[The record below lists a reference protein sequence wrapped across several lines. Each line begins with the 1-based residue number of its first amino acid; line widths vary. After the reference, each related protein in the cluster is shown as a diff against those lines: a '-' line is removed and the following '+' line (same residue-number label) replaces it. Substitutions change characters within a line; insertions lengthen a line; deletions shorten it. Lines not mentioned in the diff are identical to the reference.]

1 MAVINRLALIV
12 GLMWTQSAFAQPPPP
27 PAPGQSVSD
36 NVKARTQEA
45 SNDQKDWYY
54 REKVEFSRGDVN
66 IYADEAWLYQ
76 DFDLFVA
83 MGNVVFR
90 QGKNQ
95 IAAEYVEF
103 NTKTNLGTFYTA
115 SGIATVQPP
124 RTMPQP
130 GAIAIPQMTGQ
141 ENVVYFF
148 GDKIVKVGPKKYLI
162 TNGGFTTCV
171 QPTPRWDLSATTM
184 TLNVDAYTFLKNAVL
199 TAKGVPL
206 LYLPVMYYP
215 TKHGERAT
223 GFLIPTIGL
232 SSLRGTSLHNAFFWA
247 INRSQDA
254 TIFHDWFS
262 KTGQGYGSEYRY
274 NYGRGTDGDIRAY
287 VLDQHDASYTD
298 TFGNVN
304 EVPANRS
311 FELRGGANQSLPFNM
326 RARFNANYF
335 SSVQTSQTF
344 NTNVY
349 DASRNQRSL
358 GANVAGSFGSYSM
371 NATADRSETF
381 YGSTGTGA
389 DATTTS
395 ALYGN
400 GPRISVSRNERPL
413 LGSDVYFSVGGEY
426 ANLLRD
432 SRTITSLDNVIV
444 SETDLSLARFDV
456 RPQIRYPF
464 KKWAWLTANSIVSW
478 RDTEYSKSA
487 FIDPD
492 TGEQR
497 TDRLSDAGVSRRYYT
512 LQTNIVGPVFTRV
525 WDTPDNGY
533 AEKFKHSIEP
543 YLTIQHTSSIDNFDL
558 IPKSDGVDYA
568 VPGTTYTYGI
578 NNRFYAKRKLVPGQ
592 PGQSR
597 EIVDVELTQSYYD
610 NPIASQFDPRYVNS
624 VNGVGGAPSNF
635 SPIALNVRAMP
646 TNDFTATMRA
656 EFNARYHALQTIS
669 ANGTYNWTG
678 RVQTT
683 VGWTK
688 YGYIPELTGTP
699 FADPGSLYQTLTA
712 TTNVHTQNNHLG
724 TIYNFNYD
732 LLHSSLVQQQIS
744 AFYNAQCCGIAFQY
758 QAYNYGSGS
767 VVALASDHRFF
778 LTFTLAGLGNFSPFN
793 GALGGVPR

>member
-1 MAVINRLALIV
+1 MAVITRLALII
-12 GLMWTQSAFAQPPPP
+12 GLLWASPAFAQQTTL
-27 PAPGQSVSD
+27 PAQHTVAIGDV
-36 NVKARTQEA
+36 VARFRSYSGPDQEE
-45 SNDQKDWYY
+45 QYY
-54 REKVEFSRGDVN
+54 WGDIELKRGDVL
-66 IYADEAWLYQ
+66 IYADEAWYYKDL
-76 DFDLFVA
+76 DLFEA
-83 MGNVVFR
+83 SGNVVFT

-95 IAAEYVEF
+95 IASEYAEF
-103 NTKTNLGTFYTA
+103 NTRTNLGTFYNA
-115 SGIATVQPP
+115 SGIATIQPP
-124 RTMPQP
+124 RQTPQP
-130 GAIAIPQMTGQ
+130 GSIAIPQMIGQ

-148 GDKIVKVGPKKYLI
+148 GDKIEKVGPKKYLI
-162 TNGGFTTCV
+162 SNGGFTTCV

-184 TLNVDAYTFLKNAVL
+184 TLNVDDYTFLKNAVL

-254 TIFHDWFS
+254 TLVHDWFS

-274 NYGRGTDGDIRAY
+274 NYGRFGDGDFRGY
-287 VLDQHDASYTD
+287 VLDQHDATYTD
-298 TFGNVN
+298 SSGNVTD
-304 EVPANRS
+304 VPANRS
-311 FELRGGANQSLPFNM
+311 FELRGGANQLLPYNM

-335 SSVQTSQTF
+335 SSIQTSQTF

-358 GANVAGSFGSYSM
+358 GANVVGSFGSYSM

-381 YGSTGTGA
+381 YG
-389 DATTTS
+389 TTTS
-395 ALYGN
+395 TGATSSTLYGN
-400 GPRISVSRNERPL
+400 GPRINISRNEKPL
-413 LGSDVYFSVGGEY
+413 FGSDFYFSVGGEY

-432 SRTITSLDNVIV
+432 SRSVADDGTV
-444 SETDLSLARFDV
+444 TDIDMSLARVDL

-492 TGEQR
+492 TGVQR
-497 TDRLSDAGVSRRYYT
+497 TDRLSDANVSRRYYT

-543 YLTIQHTSSIDNFDL
+543 YLTIQHTSSIDNFHL
-558 IPKSDGVDYA
+558 IPVSDGVDYA
-568 VPGTTYTYGI
+568 VPGTTYTYGV

-597 EIVDVELTQSYYD
+597 EIVDVELSQSYYD

-624 VNGVGGAPSNF
+624 VNGGAVPTNF
-635 SPIALNVRAMP
+635 SPIALNVRGMP
-646 TNDFTATMRA
+646 TNDISATVRA
-656 EFNARYHALQTIS
+656 EFDARYHALRTIS
-669 ANGTYNWTG
+669 ANGTYSWTG

-688 YGYIPELTGTP
+688 YGYIPELTGTI
-699 FADPGSLYQTLTA
+699 FANPDNLYQTLTA
-712 TTNVHTQNNHLG
+712 TTNVHTRNNHLG

-732 LLHSSLVQQQIS
+732 LLHSALVQQQIS

-767 VVALASDHRFF
+767 VVAVASDHRFF

>member
-1 MAVINRLALIV
+1 MAVVTRLGLIIAL
-12 GLMWTQSAFAQPPPP
+12 LWTHSVFAQQ
-27 PAPGQSVSD
+27 PAAPATHTIAIGDV
-36 NVKARTQEA
+36 VAKFRTYSGPDQE
-45 SNDQKDWYY
+45 DQYY
-54 REKVEFSRGDVN
+54 WGEVELKRGDVL
-66 IYADEAWLYQ
+66 IYADEAWYYRDL
-76 DFDLFVA
+76 DLFEA
-83 MGNVVFR
+83 SGNVVFM

-95 IAAEYVEF
+95 ISAEYAEV
-103 NTKTNLGTFYTA
+103 NTSTNLGIFYTA

-124 RTMPQP
+124 RTTPQP

-148 GDKIVKVGPKKYLI
+148 GDKIDKVGPKKYLI

-184 TLNVDAYTFLKNAVL
+184 TLNVDNYTFLKNAVL

-215 TKHGERAT
+215 TKHGDRAT

-254 TIFHDWFS
+254 TLFHDWFS

-274 NYGRGTDGDIRAY
+274 NYGRSGDGDFRGY
-287 VLDQHDASYTD
+287 VLDQHEATYIDSSGSAQTQ
-298 TFGNVN
+298 
-304 EVPANRS
+304 PANHS
-311 FELRGGANQSLPFNM
+311 YELRGGANQALPFNM

-335 SSVQTSQTF
+335 SSIQTQQTF
-344 NTNVY
+344 NTNVNV
-349 DASRNQRSL
+349 ASQNNRSL
-358 GANVAGSFGSYSM
+358 GANVVGSFGAYSL
-371 NATADRSETF
+371 NATIDRSETF
-381 YGSTGTGA
+381 YGGADPKTGA
-389 DATTTS
+389 TNS

-400 GPRISVSRNERPL
+400 GPRVNVSRNEKPIF
-413 LGSDVYFSVGGEY
+413 GSDFYFTVGGEY

-432 SRTITSLDNVIV
+432 SRFAAGDGTV
-444 SETDLSLARFDV
+444 TDTDMSLARVDI

-478 RDTEYSKSA
+478 RDTEYSKSVL
-487 FIDPD
+487 FDENGNQD
-492 TGEQR
+492 T
-497 TDRLSDAGVSRRYYT
+497 TKLSDAGVSRRYYT

-543 YLTIQHTSSIDNFDL
+543 YLTIQHTSSIDNFKL
-558 IPKSDGVDYA
+558 IPVSDGVDYA
-568 VPGTTYTYGI
+568 VPGTTYTYGV

-597 EIVDVELTQSYYD
+597 EIVDVELSQSYYD
-610 NPIASQFDPRYVNS
+610 NPIASQYDPRYVNS
-624 VNGVGGAPSNF
+624 VNGGAPSNF
-635 SPIALNVRAMP
+635 SPIALNVRGMP
-646 TNDFTATMRA
+646 TNDISATVRA
-656 EFNARYHALQTIS
+656 EFDARYHALRTIS
-669 ANGTYNWTG
+669 TNGTYTWTG

-683 VGWTK
+683 IGWTK
-688 YGYIPELTGTP
+688 YGYIPELVGTV
-699 FADPGSLYQTLTA
+699 FANPANLYQTLTGS
-712 TTNVHTQNNHLG
+712 TNVHTRNNHLG
-724 TIYNFNYD
+724 TVYSFNYD
-732 LLHSSLVQQQIS
+732 FLNSLLVQQQIS

-758 QAYNYGSGS
+758 QAYNFGNQST
-767 VVALASDHRFF
+767 VAVASDHRFF

-793 GALGGVPR
+793 GALGGVPH